1 MYPPTASPRLTPFVD
16 LIGADDVGEG
26 RSRPDFFRGVATVLT
41 KLMNI
46 TQPRALYLGQKDG
59 MQCTVAHRLLRD
71 LDFDVQLV
79 IGPTMREADG
89 LAMSSR
95 NVYLSPEQRK
105 AAPAVHAALRAV
117 AAEHA
122 NGERS
127 VDALRAAAAAVL
139 STEPLL

>member
-41 KLMNI
+41 KLMHI

-59 MQCTVAHRLLRD
+59 MQCTVARRLLRD
-71 LDFDVQLV
+71 FDFDVQLV
-79 IGPTMREADG
+79 IGPTVREPDG

-95 NVYLSPEQRK
+95 NVYLSPEQR
-105 AAPAVHAALRAV
+105 AIAPTVYTALQDV
-117 AAEHA
+117 AAA
-122 NGERS
+122 YTMASGRRRRC
-127 VDALRAAAAAVL
+127 A
-139 STEPLL
+139 